1 LITVGVLPAPLP
13 CFIEDDIA
21 RDDDMVING
30 VIAPVGLGPGF
41 IPDEDRLAA
50 LVIELLQVRPRDLE
64 VRDAAESAEVVDD
77 RDLVIPSFIRHLAV
91 ESERRVRL
99 RMWTAVDT
107 SSPQKYP
114 RSPFALSMHRAMATT
129 LWLHHSTTPVLL
141 WGIGGSELAL
151 DVALG
156 AVLPELHRG
165 EFASPVGAEHLQLLP
180 CLHLD
185 SGMEI
190 LDLRWRLILV
200 GEESDPHVPTHVI
213 NKKQKILVYRW
224 GLQV

>member
-1 LITVGVLPAPLP
+1 VDRCRHILTPEVPEEPFRLEHALCHGDHALVAPL
-13 CFIEDDIA
+13 
-21 RDDDMVING
+21 
-30 VIAPVGLGPGF
+30 
-41 IPDEDRLAA
+41 
-50 LVIELLQVRPRDLE
+50 
-64 VRDAAESAEVVDD
+64 
-77 RDLVIPSFIRHLAV
+77 
-91 ESERRVRL
+91 
-99 RMWTAVDT
+99 
-107 SSPQKYP
+107 
-114 RSPFALSMHRAMATT
+114 
-129 LWLHHSTTPVLL
+129 HHPVLL

-151 DVALG
+151 DATLG